1 VANYLVTGGAGFI
14 ASHLSEALVQRG
26 HRVRVVDNFA
36 TGYQHNV
43 RQGVEFVEGD
53 LADSQVA
60 AGAVMGMDY
69 VLGRNASDQSYVTGY
84 GDRPLENPYHRFWC
98 VQANPKYPPPP
109 PGILSGGPNSAFE
122 DPYMQ
127 SAGLQGCA
135 PQKCFMDNGEAW
147 SANEVTINWNAP
159 LFWVA
164 AYLDEKVGPHAGKG
178 GAGGKRK

>member
-1 VANYLVTGGAGFI
+1 MLFRSGLAHDFTKDSKYLNG
-14 ASHLSEALVQRG
+14 
-26 HRVRVVDNFA
+26 
-36 TGYQHNV
+36 
-43 RQGVEFVEGD
+43 
-53 LADSQVA
+53 VA
-60 AGAVMGMDY
+60 AGMDY
-69 VLGRNASDQSYVTGY
+69 TMGRNPLDQSYVTGW